1 MPEPLELNSDVD
13 SAVIQ
18 QLRDVLGNFFADKLM
33 EDAVWARGVLSG
45 SSDLLCTFFC
55 SSFSRDGRCT
65 TRCIFC
71 CFALLIC
78 FAFKSYT

>member
-45 SSDLLCTFFC
+45 SSDL
-55 SSFSRDGRCT
+55 
-65 TRCIFC
+65 
-71 CFALLIC
+71 
-78 FAFKSYT
+78 